1 MKRKRGKISLYY
13 SHDINEYIK
22 TLRQRA
28 RRIKGV
34 KLSSYKMV
42 YKNGTFPFLRIAS
55 REIKSEDPILFIT
68 AGIHG
73 EETAGPLTILNQLG
87 EIFRYAKKN
96 KIKLIIYPLCNPSGF
111 SQMTRYNIDESEG
124 DLGNNDFLR
133 YEMADGT
140 FLDDIKNSNNY
151 KAWHWSSDIS
161 KNLPL
166 ETKTMHRLLKKE
178 PLLQV
183 KALLDIH
190 QDYISD
196 SIPAAYHYS
205 FGKLSVYSKI
215 INGVKNIVPLY
226 KNKLIDAGFCEVDT
240 NGDRSQCLEKAMM
253 SDKNGFIVRHDG
265 TLPDLFYRFGVP
277 YSVTIETM
285 GSTSLQEAMKVNMI
299 WIKGLIDLITY
310 ERTKKYESTK

>member
-13 SHDINEYIK
+13 SHDIGEYIK

-34 KLSSYKMV
+34 KLGSHKMV
-42 YKNGTFPFLRIAS
+42 YKNGSFPFLRIS
-55 REIKSEDPILFIT
+55 SKEIKPEDPILFIT

-96 KIKLIIYPLCNPSGF
+96 KVKLIIYPLCNPSGF
-111 SQMTRYNIDESEG
+111 SQMTRYNIDQSEG
-124 DLGNNDFLR
+124 ELGNNDFLR
-133 YEMADGT
+133 YEMVDGT
-140 FLDDIKNSNNY
+140 FKDDIKNSNNY
-151 KAWHWSSDIS
+151 KAWHWSSDIT

-166 ETKTMHRLLKKE
+166 ETKIMHRLLKKE

-190 QDYISD
+190 QDYISNA
-196 SIPAAYHYS
+196 SPAAYHYS
-205 FGKLSVYSKI
+205 FGKLSVYRKI
-215 INGVKNIVPLY
+215 IGGVKKIIPIY
-226 KNKLIDAGFCEVDT
+226 KNKMIDAGFCEVDDSGRRCGELDT
-240 NGDRSQCLEKAMM
+240 AMM
-253 SDKNGFIVRHDG
+253 SDKNGFIIRHDG

-285 GSTSLQEAMKVNMI
+285 GSTSLREAMKVNMI
-299 WIKGLIDLITY
+299 WIKGLIDLITC
-310 ERTKKYESTK
+310 ERIKKYESAK